1 MSCNQDAAEDGTQS
15 ETAICL
21 PPPLPLP
28 LPPCRAGEGQCQALL
43 HPLTMVQRG
52 PARSGSRGAP
62 SPALLESLWARG
74 AGALPKH
81 ILTEC
86 LQTGCPGRAF
96 NCTCFFILSFFFLI
110 FFTKKKDFIQ
120 AIYIWISIITRR
132 DTV

>member
-1 MSCNQDAAEDGTQS
+1 MSCNQNSAEDGTQS

-21 PPPLPLP
+21 PPALTLIPMQGWR
-28 LPPCRAGEGQCQALL
+28 RAQCQALL
-43 HPLTMVQRG
+43 YPPTVVQLG

-62 SPALLESLWARG
+62 SPALLELLWARG

-96 NCTCFFILSFFFLI
+96 NCTCFFILSFVLFF
-110 FFTKKKDFIQ
+110 
-120 AIYIWISIITRR
+120 
-132 DTV
+132 

>member
-21 PPPLPLP
+21 TLTLTPMQSW
-28 LPPCRAGEGQCQALL
+28 RGAQCQALL

-62 SPALLESLWARG
+62 SPALLELLWARG

-96 NCTCFFILSFFFLI
+96 NCTCFFILSFFF
-110 FFTKKKDFIQ
+110 F
-120 AIYIWISIITRR
+120 
-132 DTV
+132 

>member
-1 MSCNQDAAEDGTQS
+1 MSCNQNSAEDGTQS

-21 PPPLPLP
+21 PPALTLTLIPMQGWR
-28 LPPCRAGEGQCQALL
+28 RAQCQALL
-43 HPLTMVQRG
+43 YPPTVVQLG

-62 SPALLESLWARG
+62 SPALLELLWARG

-96 NCTCFFILSFFFLI
+96 NCTCFFILSFVLFF
-110 FFTKKKDFIQ
+110 
-120 AIYIWISIITRR
+120 
-132 DTV
+132 